1 MDPLGGISTG
11 GGGLSGGSSDASGTA
26 RGSNTFGSV
35 FGTKNYNFGSG
46 SLSANTP
53 NYWVIGGVVAA
64 GLLAL
69 YMWRKK

>member
-1 MDPLGGISTG
+1 M
-11 GGGLSGGSSDASGTA
+11 SGGSSEAANTSKS
-26 RGSNTFGSV
+26 SNTFGG
-35 FGTKNYNFGSG
+35 FGNDNYNFGSG

-69 YMWRKK
+69 YMWKRKG